1 MSRIFPLPVDHWRR
15 SGTGL
20 AEITLCA
27 PTRRALL
34 DAREHLRY
42 WPFVKEIRDLDDLRL
57 RVTIFVGRGY
67 TRRQWKHYCQ
77 SGMELMTLCVKQH
90 RAYFRQWTEE
100 LSHFEPR
107 YSSTEYLRPDNLL
120 QPMSNFI
127 DEMQL

>member
-1 MSRIFPLPVDHWRR
+1 MSKHFSYPTDHWRF

-42 WPFVKEIRDLDDLRL
+42 WPFVKEFHDIDYLRL

-67 TRRQWKHYCQ
+67 SRRQWQHYCQ
-77 SGMELMTLCVKQH
+77 SGMELMTLCVKQYK
-90 RAYFRQWTEE
+90 AYFRQWSDE
-100 LSHFEPR
+100 LSFFEPS
-107 YSSTEYLRPDNLL
+107 YNPTEFLRPDNLL

>member
-1 MSRIFPLPVDHWRR
+1 MSKKISFPVDHWKC

-42 WPFVKEIRDLDDLRL
+42 WPFVKEFRDLDNLRL
-57 RVTIFVGRGY
+57 RVTIFVGHGY
-67 TRRQWKHYCQ
+67 TRKQWKHYCQ
-77 SGMELMTLCVKQH
+77 SGMELMTLGVKQH
-90 RAYFRQWTEE
+90 RAYFRQWTDE
-100 LSHFEPR
+100 LSHFEPS
-107 YSSTEYLRPDNLL
+107 YTPSEYLRPDNLL